1 MIRTMTVL
9 TLAGLLTSG
18 ALMAVITA
26 KNVEERGLREVI
38 AGHEGCAQAVGGS
51 DLTASA
57 ARCSNVV
64 AHVHRQAIQA
74 TICDQ
79 ALIAA
84 DTFVIRTSCPTSVK
98 TLLAQ
103 RDVALGERDAANLI
117 ATRLIAD
124 QAAVITRAEARG
136 FNQAQRIQSAQ
147 NDLAAAPRTDA
158 GLGRCD
164 ADCLRRLGRT
174 D

>member
-1 MIRTMTVL
+1 MLR
-9 TLAGLLTSG
+9 
-18 ALMAVITA
+18 
-26 KNVEERGLREVI
+26 RLREVI
-38 AGHEGCAQAVGGS
+38 AGHEGCAEAIGGN

-57 ARCSNVV
+57 ARCSPVV
-64 AHVHRQAIQA
+64 ATVHRQSVQA
-74 TICDQ
+74 AICDQ

-84 DTFVIRTSCPTSVK
+84 DAFVIRTSCLTSVK

-103 RDVALGERDAANLI
+103 RDAAQVERDDANRN
-117 ATRLIAD
+117 TNRLIAD
-124 QAAVITRAEARG
+124 QAAAITRAEARG

-147 NDLAAAPRTDA
+147 TVLDVAPRTDA

-164 ADCLRRLGRT
+164 ADCLRRLGRP